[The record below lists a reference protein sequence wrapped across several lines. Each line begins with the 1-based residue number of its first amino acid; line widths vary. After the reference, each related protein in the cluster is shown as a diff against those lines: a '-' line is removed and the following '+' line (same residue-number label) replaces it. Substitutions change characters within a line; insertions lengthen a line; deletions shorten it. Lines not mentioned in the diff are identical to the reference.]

1 MPLAFLENRIIMVC
15 SENLLREAKYSMNAI
30 LDWLGGVFSSDIM
43 IVFCIAVLGYLLGS
57 ISIKGLSLGTSG
69 VLIVALIFGH
79 FELTVPKVLQ
89 DIGLISFV
97 TAVGFIAGPG
107 FFRGFKKKALSYI
120 CLGVVVILVG
130 ALTCVAVIKLAGIPT
145 DLSVGMMSGAL
156 TSTPGLAAA
165 IEATKSENASV
176 GYGIAYPFGVL
187 GVVLFVQLIPKILK
201 IDIAAERE
209 KLATP
214 VAAETVE
221 NKKTY
226 KNLDEFGLCAFALA
240 AILGVVIGKISIP
253 LPGGAHFS
261 LGTSG
266 GPLLAGLVMGHFAHI
281 GPVAIDVPKKTLNVV
296 REVGLALFLM
306 GAGTGAGK
314 GFVAIL
320 AQYGV
325 QLFLLGALMTLL
337 PMILGY
343 IFAVKVFKIDVLSS
357 LGSLCGG
364 MTSTPAL
371 GTLMQVTRT
380 EAVAVAYAATYPL
393 ALIMVVLC
401 CEFIP
406 IFF

>member
-1 MPLAFLENRIIMVC
+1 ME
-15 SENLLREAKYSMNAI
+15 I
-30 LDWLGGVFSSDIM
+30 LQWLKTVFSSDIM
-43 IVFCIAVLGYLLGS
+43 VVFCIAMLGYALGS
-57 ISIKGLSLGTSG
+57 VHIKGLSLGTSG
-69 VLIVALIFGH
+69 ILIVALVFGH
-79 FELTVPKVLQ
+79 FGFTVPKVVQ
-89 DIGLISFV
+89 DLGLISFV

-107 FFRGFKKKALSYI
+107 FFRGFKKQALSYVL
-120 CLGVVVILVG
+120 LGIAIILAGG
-130 ALTCVAVIKLAGIPT
+130 ATCVAVILLGGIPT

-165 IEATKSENASV
+165 IEATGSDMASV

-187 GVVLFVQLIPKILK
+187 GVVLFVQLVPKILK
-201 IDIAAERE
+201 IDMEAERAKLAPPAAAAEE
-209 KLATP
+209 KK
-214 VAAETVE
+214 V
-221 NKKTY
+221 Y
-226 KNLDEFGLCAFALA
+226 KNLDEFGLLAFAAA

-314 GFVAIL
+314 GFL
-320 AQYGV
+320 AVLGQYGV
-325 QLFLLGALMTLL
+325 ALFLLGALMTIL
-337 PMILGY
+337 PMIIGY
-343 IFAVKVFKIDVLSS
+343 ILAVKVFKIDVLSA
-357 LGSLCGG
+357 LGSICGG

-406 IFF
+406 MFL